1 MAGGLGGV
9 VFTPLETLFT
19 GRSGGVSSGP
29 YESLNLSFGVGDDP
43 ANVVEN
49 RRRLAAAF
57 GAELDDF
64 VFARQVHGAGVRV
77 VGDTDRGSGTLSQD
91 DAIPDT
97 DALVT
102 TEPGVVLA
110 ILTAD
115 CVPIV
120 LHDPVAGV
128 LACVHSGWRGTVARV
143 AARALA
149 AMMEFGSRPEDVLA
163 GLGPAVD
170 PATYQVGPDVHAA
183 MCGVFGA
190 DAASS
195 FIRPDP
201 ALMGHWLLDM
211 WAANRH
217 VLREAGL
224 REQNVHVTDVPTGGN
239 YFSHRAER
247 PCGRLALIARLRDDP
262 GSGR

>member
-1 MAGGLGGV
+1 V

-19 GRSGGVSSGP
+19 GRSGGVSPGP
-29 YESLNLSFGVGDDP
+29 YESLNLSLGVGDDP
-43 ANVVEN
+43 ANVLEN

-77 VGDTDRGSGTLSQD
+77 VGDPDRGSGTLSQD

-102 TEPGVVLA
+102 TAPGVVLA

-120 LHDPVAGV
+120 LHDPVARV

-149 AMMEFGSRPEDVLA
+149 AMMAFGSRPEDVLA

-170 PATYQVGPDVHAA
+170 PAKYQVGSDVHAA
-183 MCGVFGA
+183 VCGTFGA
-190 DAASS
+190 GPAGS
-195 FIRPDP
+195 FLRPDP
-201 ALMGHWLLDM
+201 VAPDRWLLDM
-211 WAANRH
+211 RAANRH

-224 REQNVHVTDVPTGGN
+224 SEQNVHVTDVPTGGN
-239 YFSHRAER
+239 YFSDRAER
-247 PCGRLALIARLRDDP
+247 PCGRLALIARLRDA
-262 GSGR
+262 GGAR